1 MQRIINFNIDCQKM
15 VLLST
20 ENKRKLQGKVPIVIE
35 NFCNVKC
42 MIKKNERQKE
52 RHIRNTLPQ
61 DNAI

>member
-1 MQRIINFNIDCQKM
+1 M

-52 RHIRNTLPQ
+52 RHIGNTLPQ